1 MGDVLSHVLTFIAG
15 LAAGVV
21 VKIRF
26 DASRRSVSA
35 NVVSGDSQS
44 KVEQS
49 GNIVRGHM
57 SGRDVNVRD

>member
-35 NVVSGDSQS
+35 NTVSGDSQG

-49 GNIVRGHM
+49 GNTVRGHM

>member
-1 MGDVLSHVLTFIAG
+1 MGDVISHVLTFIAG

-35 NVVSGDSQS
+35 NSVAGDSQG
-44 KVEQS
+44 KVVQS
-49 GNIVRGHM
+49 GNTVRGHM